1 MPPWV
6 GVCQYYMLTKKQKL
20 VLDFVKQYQKS
31 NGFAPSL
38 EEIQQHF
45 KLASVSTAHFH
56 IKQLHKKGLLTKEEN
71 QARTISA
78 IKEKMTIEVP
88 LLGSIAAGE
97 PIEAIET
104 QDETV
109 TVPRSDISL
118 PFQHYALRVR
128 GDSMVEDGI
137 FNNDI
142 VIVRS
147 QKTANDGQTVVAI
160 IDDNQATLKKIFKEK
175 DKIRLQ
181 PANKN
186 LRPFF
191 RKKVEVRGVVEK
203 IIRTL

>member
-1 MPPWV
+1 MW
-6 GVCQYYMLTKKQKL
+6 
-20 VLDFVKQYQKS
+20 
-31 NGFAPSL
+31 
-38 EEIQQHF
+38 IRI
-45 KLASVSTAHFH
+45 FH

>member
-1 MPPWV
+1 
-6 GVCQYYMLTKKQKL
+6 MLTKKQKF

>member
-1 MPPWV
+1 
-6 GVCQYYMLTKKQKL
+6 MLTKKQKL
-20 VLDFVKQYQKS
+20 VLDFVKEHEKKKGYS
-31 NGFAPSL
+31 PSL
-38 EEIQQHF
+38 EEIQQYF

-56 IKQLHKKGLLTKEEN
+56 IKQLQKKGLLIKEEK
-71 QARTISA
+71 QGRTISA
-78 IKEKMTIEVP
+78 MKEKKALEIP
-88 LLGSIAAGE
+88 LIGNIAAGQ

-104 QDETV
+104 PDETV
-109 TVPRSDISL
+109 TVPRSDIRL
-118 PFQHYALRVR
+118 PFQHYALRVK
-128 GDSMVEDGI
+128 GDSMIEDGI

-142 VIVRS
+142 VVIRS
-147 QKTANDGQTVVAI
+147 QQTANDGQTVVAI
-160 IDDNQATLKKIFKEK
+160 IDDNQATLKKIFKER

>member
-1 MPPWV
+1 
-6 GVCQYYMLTKKQKL
+6 MLTKKQKL
-20 VLDFVKQYQKS
+20 VLDFVKGYQKS
-31 NGFAPSL
+31 KGYAPSL
-38 EEIQQHF
+38 EEIQQYF

-78 IKEKMTIEVP
+78 IKEKMTFEIP
-88 LLGSIAAGE
+88 LIGSIAAGE
-97 PIEAIET
+97 PIEALEIP
-104 QDETV
+104 DETV
-109 TVPRSDISL
+109 TVPRSDIKL
-118 PFQHYALRVR
+118 PFQHYALRVK
-128 GDSMVEDGI
+128 GDSMIEEGI
-137 FNNDI
+137 FNDDI
-142 VIVRS
+142 VVIRS

-186 LRPFF
+186 LQPFF
-191 RKKVEVRGVVEK
+191 RKNVEVRGVVEK

>member
-1 MPPWV
+1 MSTH
-6 GVCQYYMLTKKQKL
+6 MLTKKQKL
-20 VLDFVKQYQKS
+20 VLDFVKQHEKKKGYS
-31 NGFAPSL
+31 PSL
-38 EEIQQHF
+38 EEIQQYF

-56 IKQLHKKGLLTKEEN
+56 IKQLQKKGLLTKEEK
-71 QARTISA
+71 QGRTISA
-78 IKEKMTIEVP
+78 MKEKKTVEIP
-88 LLGSIAAGE
+88 LVGSIAAGY
-97 PIEAIET
+97 PIEAIEIS
-104 QDETV
+104 DETV
-109 TVPRSDISL
+109 TIPRSDIKL

-128 GDSMVEDGI
+128 GNSMVDEGI

-142 VIVRS
+142 VVVRS
-147 QKTANDGQTVVAI
+147 QQTADDGQTVVAI

-181 PANKN
+181 PANKK

>member
-1 MPPWV
+1 
-6 GVCQYYMLTKKQKL
+6 MLTKKQKL
-20 VLDFVKQYQKS
+20 VLDFVKQYEKKQGYS
-31 NGFAPSL
+31 PSL
-38 EEIQQHF
+38 EEIQRHF

-56 IKQLHKKGLLTKEEN
+56 IKQLQKKGLLTKEEK

-78 IKEKMTIEVP
+78 MKETMTLEIP
-88 LLGSIAAGE
+88 LVGSITAGE

-104 QDETV
+104 SSETI
-109 TVPRSDISL
+109 TVPRSDIRL
-118 PFQHYALRVR
+118 PFQHYALRVK
-128 GDSMVEDGI
+128 GDSMIEEGI
-137 FNNDI
+137 FNDDI
-142 VIVRS
+142 VVIRS
-147 QKTANDGQTVVAI
+147 QKTADNGQTVVAI

-186 LRPFF
+186 LQPFF

>member
-1 MPPWV
+1 
-6 GVCQYYMLTKKQKL
+6 MLTKKQKL
-20 VLDFVKQYQKS
+20 VLDFIKQYQKS
-31 NGFAPSL
+31 NGYAPSL

-78 IKEKMTIEVP
+78 IKEKMTFEIP
-88 LLGSIAAGE
+88 LIGSIAAGQ

-104 QDETV
+104 SDETI
-109 TVPRSDISL
+109 TVPRSDIKL
-118 PFQHYALRVR
+118 PLQHYALRVR
-128 GDSMVEDGI
+128 GDSMIEEGI
-137 FNNDI
+137 FNDDI
-142 VIVRS
+142 VVIRS
-147 QKTANDGQTVVAI
+147 QKTADNGQTVVAI

-186 LRPFF
+186 LQPFF